1 VNAVIVSYGQ
11 DTNGQNARYVEAARK
26 HGDEAMKAIAIGA
39 TDPAGVVGR
48 FAEAGIKM
56 GTLSL
61 RSAARVVP
69 YFDFPADI
77 IWDAHTEPLIR
88 QLVSEADVVHL
99 NNSYK
104 AVSQF
109 RVKKPMLLHHHGSLF
124 RSDPAFMLALA
135 RRYRMAQAV
144 STIDLTRP
152 APDVLHWLP
161 SAYDIDALQALREE
175 HKRKPDGRIRIVH
188 SPTNRSLKHTD
199 LLITTVLELAE
210 TLPID
215 LVLVEGKTNA
225 ETLIE
230 KAQADIV
237 YDQLMYGY
245 GCNSIEAWGMG
256 IPVISGGDAWTL
268 NRMDEM
274 WGALPFAEAEESTLK
289 DVIRGL
295 VTSADMR
302 QEYAERGLAHV
313 RKHHDERPALDR
325 LLELYDLAIKTYY
338 RTRNVEPVRFRNNG
352 KSVTWDKVVIP
363 SGTEIEVSDPEAI
376 SHLRGLVKRS
386 AFDVEEVTA

>member
-11 DTNGQNARYVEAARK
+11 DTNGQNARYVQAARK
-26 HGDEAMKAIAIGA
+26 HGAEAMKAIAIGA
-39 TDPAGVVGR
+39 TDPAGVVSR

-56 GTLSL
+56 GTLEL

-69 YFDFPADI
+69 YFEFPADI
-77 IWDAHTEPLIR
+77 IWDAHTEPLIK
-88 QLVSEADVVHL
+88 QLVAEADVVHL
-99 NNSYK
+99 NNSYR
-104 AVSQF
+104 AISQF
-109 RVKKPMLLHHHGSLF
+109 HVRKPMLLHHHGSLF
-124 RSDPAFMLALA
+124 RSDPPMMLALA

-161 SAYDIDALQALREE
+161 SAYDIDGLQAM
-175 HKRKPDGRIRIVH
+175 RKANRRDDDGRVRIVH
-188 SPTNRSLKHTD
+188 SPTNRAYKHTD
-199 LLITTVLELAE
+199 LFLTVVRELAE

-215 LVLVEGKTNA
+215 LVMVEGRTNA
-225 ETLIE
+225 ETLVE
-230 KAQADIV
+230 KAKADIV
-237 YDQLMYGY
+237 YDQLMFGY

-295 VTSADMR
+295 VMSADMR

-313 RKHHDERPALDR
+313 RKYHDERPALDR
-325 LLELYDLAIKTYY
+325 LLELYELAIKTYHRQ
-338 RTRNVEPVRFRNNG
+338 RTVAPVRFRNNG
-352 KSVTWDKVVIP
+352 KSVTWDKMVIP
-363 SGTEIEVSDPEAI
+363 SGTEIEISDPDAI
-376 SHLRGLVKRS
+376 THLRALAKRS
-386 AFDVEEVTA
+386 AFDVEEVA